1 MSVFVS
7 IELNSP
13 YCQYEMIRKKKIVIV
28 EDHLI
33 IQELHKQYVED
44 LGHEVVACFT
54 TGEEAIHYFQ
64 DSSADLVLMDIRLED
79 AMDGIEVTKRIQE
92 LKPVPVVYIT
102 GNTEDSNFRRAMETS
117 MAGFI
122 SKPVSQS
129 ELENVIDSLN
139 DLTSSII
146 YAEKIQKA
154 IFPQRKDFEALFENM
169 VHINRPMHIIGGDFP
184 FLQHFPEKGIV
195 VGGLGDCTGHGIP
208 AALLSVLCHEII
220 SNIVRRTQTLT
231 EIAQDLNTSLMNNLA
246 KMNNVDGVNDSLDLI
261 VFKLDVSAGIMQI
274 MGFKM
279 GFVHW
284 KSKER
289 QLSYHKFKGRPLG
302 APMQVEDIQVI
313 ETSFEKDDQFF
324 FYSDGVTD
332 QFGGPMYKKLS
343 TKGLLGVLQGIMTEL
358 PVNRERE
365 INLLLR
371 RWQGMNV
378 QTDDMLM
385 LGLSPSNLKS

>member
-1 MSVFVS
+1 
-7 IELNSP
+7 
-13 YCQYEMIRKKKIVIV
+13 MIRKKKIVIV

-64 DSSADLVLMDIRLED
+64 DSSADLVLMDIRLDD
-79 AMDGIEVTKRIQE
+79 AMDGIEVTKKIQE

-154 IFPQRKDFEALFENM
+154 IFPQRKDFDALFENTI
-169 VHINRPMHIIGGDFP
+169 HINRPMHIIGGDFP
-184 FLQHFPEKGIV
+184 FLRHFPEKGLV

-220 SNIVRRTQTLT
+220 SNIIQRTQDLT
-231 EIAQDLNTSLMNNLA
+231 EVAHELNGSLITNLA
-246 KMNNVDGVNDSLDLI
+246 KMNSTDGVSDSLDMI
-261 VFKLDVSAGIMQI
+261 IFKLDTEAKVMHIA
-274 MGFKM
+274 GFKM
-279 GFVHW
+279 GFLHW
-284 KSKER
+284 NAASGV
-289 QLSYHKFKGRPLG
+289 LDYHKFKGKSLG
-302 APMQVEDIQVI
+302 TPIEDKDIQLLSI
-313 ETSFEKDDQFF
+313 PFGTDDQFF
-324 FYSDGVTD
+324 FYSDGITD
-332 QFGGPMYKKLS
+332 QFGGPQSKKIS
-343 TKGLLGVLQGIMTEL
+343 TKGLMNVIQSVIGESAA
-358 PVNRERE
+358 NRERE

-378 QTDDMLM
+378 QTDDMLL
-385 LGLSPSNLKS
+385 LGISPSRLKS